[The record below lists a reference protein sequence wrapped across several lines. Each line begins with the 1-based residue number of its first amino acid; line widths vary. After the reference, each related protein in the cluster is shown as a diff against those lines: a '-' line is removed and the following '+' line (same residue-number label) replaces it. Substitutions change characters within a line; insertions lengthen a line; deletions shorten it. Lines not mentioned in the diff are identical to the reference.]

1 MYEEKPRLLVRSA
14 PVIVPEPPPESSR
27 PLPRVFGRYKLFD
40 FIGKGGM
47 AEIYL
52 ARAETAL
59 GAARLCVVKEII
71 PQFAEHPEFAEMLTH
86 EAKLAARL
94 SHANIVQV
102 FDLGREQGHL
112 FIAME
117 YVEGMDLNALLRR
130 CSQTKTALPIG
141 FALRILSDTLKGLDY
156 AHRAKD
162 DAGRPLGVV
171 HRDVSPSNVLI
182 SLEGEVKLCDFG
194 IAHANDLVESK
205 APQVDEAIK
214 GKAGY
219 MSPEHARGEPIDARA
234 DVFAAGI
241 LLWELLAGRR
251 LYRAETG
258 RPPLLDQARRAEIPP
273 LPDKGLP
280 KEDELKAIVAKA
292 LAANRDER
300 YASAGAMERDLED
313 YLASAKLTSSP
324 LKLGEWI
331 ADRFGTATITQRR
344 ARERLVSDHPPPMPA
359 AAFTPATP
367 QDLAGPESA
376 PSSVPLP
383 PVTPSLRALQ
393 EALLTER
400 MTPVPGVPQSG
411 PSGPSGALPPA
422 PPSAVSGSSY
432 PIPLAPPSASGGFA
446 PSPALGPPL
455 GPPLVAP
462 PGSVGAP
469 LVPPVPPPPIS
480 VALGT
485 VDLGPPSS
493 TVLGGRRRGS
503 RAPLIVLALVLVL
516 VGALAAAWFALPHV
530 H

>member
-1 MYEEKPRLLVRSA
+1 VNTA
-14 PVIVPEPPPESSR
+14 PATPLSEAPPESPR

-40 FIGKGGM
+40 YIGKGGM

-52 ARAETAL
+52 ARKETGL
-59 GAARLCVVKEII
+59 GAARLCVVKQIT

-86 EAKLAARL
+86 EAKLAAHL

-102 FDLGREQGHL
+102 FDLGREAGHL

-130 CSQTKTALPIG
+130 CSQTKTPLPVG
-141 FALRILSDTLKGLDY
+141 YALRILSDTLKGLDY

-162 DAGRPLGVV
+162 EVGKALGIV

-205 APQVDEAIK
+205 GPQIDEAIK

-219 MSPEHARGEPIDARA
+219 MSPEHARGEPLDARA

-251 LYRAETG
+251 LYRPESG
-258 RPPLLDQARRAEIPP
+258 RPPLLEQARRAEVPP
-273 LPDKGLP
+273 LPERGLP
-280 KEDELKAIVAKA
+280 REAELRAIVQKA
-292 LAANRDER
+292 LAANRAER
-300 YASAGAMERDLED
+300 YASAGAMERDLEA
-313 YLASAKLTSSP
+313 YIAAAKLASSP

-331 ADRFGTATITQRR
+331 TDRFGVATITQRR
-344 ARERLVSDHPPPMPA
+344 ARERLVSEHPGPAAEAEAPPP
-359 AAFTPATP
+359 
-367 QDLAGPESA
+367 SI
-376 PSSVPLP
+376 PSP

-393 EALLTER
+393 EALLTEPR
-400 MTPVPGVPQSG
+400 LTPVPPPPPQSLPAVPG
-411 PSGPSGALPPA
+411 AAPSNSGPWGSVPA
-422 PPSAVSGSSY
+422 AS
-432 PIPLAPPSASGGFA
+432 PSASG
-446 PSPALGPPL
+446 SYQSALPPPL
-455 GPPLVAP
+455 
-462 PGSVGAP
+462 
-469 LVPPVPPPPIS
+469 PPPSYPLPPPMVAMAAAIPAAPIS

-493 TVLGGRRRGS
+493 TVLSGRRSAS
-503 RAPLIVLALVLVL
+503 RAKYILLALLLFAVAI
-516 VGALAAAWFALPHV
+516 GALVAVRFGVPR
-530 H
+530 